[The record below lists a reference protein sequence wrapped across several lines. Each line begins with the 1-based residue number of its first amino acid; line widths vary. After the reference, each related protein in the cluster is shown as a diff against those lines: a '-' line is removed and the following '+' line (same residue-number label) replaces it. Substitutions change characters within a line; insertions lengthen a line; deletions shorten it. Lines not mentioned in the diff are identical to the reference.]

1 MKDFGRI
8 RLESNGEHWRVWEK
22 IGFEWLIAGM
32 FRKMY
37 RESDEKLIKRV
48 KNLLNLRS

>member
-22 IGFEWLIAGM
+22 IGFEWLIAGDGSQNVS
-32 FRKMY
+32 RVR
-37 RESDEKLIKRV
+37 RESNQE
-48 KNLLNLRS
+48 S